1 MEYLSRKNV
10 FFCCFKYFAA
20 QSVNKD
26 LFPIFFFFF
35 SKNSK
40 INKRR
45 GGGDAFIWDVRVH
58 GMWKSRLKLGCRVHY
73 YFIIFIF
80 DMYCSF
86 FIGSGSFAIVERG
99 VYDSTPIVLKKLYH
113 GRSSYIK
120 KIFAEEAVILAKV
133 AHEKIVPML

>member
-1 MEYLSRKNV
+1 M
-10 FFCCFKYFAA
+10 FFFAA
-20 QSVNKD
+20 SNILQLKVLTKSCF
-26 LFPIFFFFF
+26 LFFFFF

-45 GGGDAFIWDVRVH
+45 GGGGAFIWDVRVH

-133 AHEKIVPML
+133 AHEKIVSML

>member
-1 MEYLSRKNV
+1 M
-10 FFCCFKYFAA
+10 FFFAA
-20 QSVNKD
+20 SNILQLKVLTKSCF
-26 LFPIFFFFF
+26 LFFFFF

-40 INKRR
+40 INKQR

-133 AHEKIVPML
+133 AHEKIVSML

>member
-1 MEYLSRKNV
+1 M
-10 FFCCFKYFAA
+10 FFFAA
-20 QSVNKD
+20 SNILQLKVLTKSCF
-26 LFPIFFFFF
+26 LFFFF

-45 GGGDAFIWDVRVH
+45 GGGHAFIWDVRVH

-120 KIFAEEAVILAKV
+120 KIFAEEAIILAKV

>member
-1 MEYLSRKNV
+1 M
-10 FFCCFKYFAA
+10 FFFAA
-20 QSVNKD
+20 SNILQLKVLTKSCF
-26 LFPIFFFFF
+26 LFFFF

-133 AHEKIVPML
+133 AHKKIVSML

>member
-1 MEYLSRKNV
+1 
-10 FFCCFKYFAA
+10 
-20 QSVNKD
+20 
-26 LFPIFFFFF
+26 
-35 SKNSK
+35 
-40 INKRR
+40 
-45 GGGDAFIWDVRVH
+45 
-58 GMWKSRLKLGCRVHY
+58 MWKSRLKLGCRVHY